1 MNKLLLALNALLI
14 IAVAFLFYKVNSLN
28 VPVSNTDTKNDLNET
43 KTISPKNTTLPVAIG
58 TAPTGKIAYL
68 NLDVLNEKSLQ
79 VIDLIKEA
87 KNRKANIEA
96 SLETLSANYQKK
108 MQDYQVSEKAG
119 IASQSEMEAK
129 VREIQAL
136 EKEAQNKQIQMDNL
150 TSDIGEKNVLFQQT
164 IKAFLVKWNNGKYDY
179 ILSYS
184 DAVPTMLVGNATLDI
199 TTEVVELIN
208 LEYKAKK
215 SPSLKK

>member
-1 MNKLLLALNALLI
+1 MNKLLLALNAVLI
-14 IAVAFLFYKVNSLN
+14 IAVAFLFYKVNSIN
-28 VPVSNTDTKNDLNET
+28 GSVANADTKNDLTET
-43 KTISPKNTTLPVAIG
+43 KTDSAKKTIMPIAIG
-58 TAPTGKIAYL
+58 TPPTGKIAYL

-87 KNRKANIEA
+87 KNRKASIEA

-150 TSDIGEKNVLFQQT
+150 TNDIGEKNVLFQQT

>member
-14 IAVAFLFYKVNSLN
+14 IAVAFLFYKVNTLN
-28 VPVSNTDTKNDLNET
+28 GSVSNTETKNNLTET
-43 KTISPKNTTLPVAIG
+43 KPDSVVKTIIPVVAG
-58 TAPTGKIAYL
+58 TPPTGKIAYL

-87 KNRKANIEA
+87 KNRKASIEA

-119 IASQSEMEAK
+119 IASQAEMEAK

-136 EKEAQNKQIQMDNL
+136 EKEAQNKQIKMDNL

-208 LEYKAKK
+208 QEHKAK
-215 SPSLKK
+215 LFF